1 MIFKHIS
8 GREEMSAY
16 RKMIMVE
23 AVIMAYDAELEGVL
37 W

>member
-1 MIFKHIS
+1 MKFKHIS
-8 GREEMSAY
+8 GREEMSTY

-23 AVIMAYDAELEGVL
+23 AVIMAWDAEQEGVL